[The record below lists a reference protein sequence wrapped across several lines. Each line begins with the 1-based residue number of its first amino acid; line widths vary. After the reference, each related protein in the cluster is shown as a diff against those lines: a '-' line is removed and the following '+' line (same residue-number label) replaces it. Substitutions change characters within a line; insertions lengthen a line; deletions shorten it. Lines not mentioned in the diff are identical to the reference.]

1 MTIPINPKTPRM
13 VKKLMLTP
21 EINKM
26 AIMVITRIT
35 PVPKS
40 GWSIISPK
48 RKNTTNKIGNTDE
61 RIFLILLLVRYLD
74 VNIIR
79 PNLAN
84 SLG

>member
-40 GWSIISPK
+40 GWSIIRPK

-61 RIFLILLLVRYLD
+61 RILLILLLVRYLD